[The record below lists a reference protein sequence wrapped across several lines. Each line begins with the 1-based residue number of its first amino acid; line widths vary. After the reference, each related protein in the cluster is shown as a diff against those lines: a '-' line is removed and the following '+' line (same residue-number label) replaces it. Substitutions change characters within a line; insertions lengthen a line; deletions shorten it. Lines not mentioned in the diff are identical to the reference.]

1 MGYSPRFHSAAHT
14 SSLSWVYN
22 NACCIPIAVSCRRLI
37 KIRYDVPCNFAGK
50 LAIRRQRLVGV
61 YAITSCTAL
70 HTCENL
76 FHFPGEDH
84 YGIGAMGASEG
95 EHLNAPGRSLI
106 EETMTSL
113 PASENKQAAA
123 SVFHWVNLDTGL
135 CPMDPKAPGAGCQV
149 FLPRR
154 VTLKRLAGLPSTY
167 TQSDA
172 NVSTAAGQTCLA
184 YGTEF
189 CYTELLRSEY
199 SGLRF
204 GARRCS

>member
-1 MGYSPRFHSAAHT
+1 M
-14 SSLSWVYN
+14 
-22 NACCIPIAVSCRRLI
+22 AVSRRRLI
-37 KIRYDVPCNFAGK
+37 RNPIGRPCDFAGK

-154 VTLKRLAGLPSTY
+154 VTRSGSRACLRRTRSLMPTFPPPRARHVSLTGLNSVTRNCSALN
-167 TQSDA
+167 TRAFGLVQDDA
-172 NVSTAAGQTCLA
+172 PESCKASHG
-184 YGTEF
+184 
-189 CYTELLRSEY
+189 S
-199 SGLRF
+199 
-204 GARRCS
+204 

>member
-1 MGYSPRFHSAAHT
+1 M
-14 SSLSWVYN
+14 
-22 NACCIPIAVSCRRLI
+22 AVSRRRLI
-37 KIRYDVPCNFAGK
+37 RNPIGRPCDFAGK
-50 LAIRRQRLVGV
+50 IAIRRQRLVGV

-76 FHFPGEDH
+76 FHFPGADH
-84 YGIGAMGASEG
+84 SGIGAMGASVG

-135 CPMDPKAPGAGCQV
+135 CPMDPKAFGAGCQE

-172 NVSTAAGQTCLA
+172 NVSTPRARHVSLT
-184 YGTEF
+184 
-189 CYTELLRSEY
+189 
-199 SGLRF
+199 GLNSVTRNCSALNTRAF
-204 GARRCS
+204 GLVQDDAPESCKASHGS